1 MYQRHVPPAKPLG
14 HVGCRLRA
22 QIGTTQNETNLI
34 KQVVNGDEI
43 KRDVAGRLRDVAGL

>member
-1 MYQRHVPPAKPLG
+1 MPRAKPLG

-22 QIGTTQNETNLI
+22 QIGTTQKETNLI
-34 KQVVNGDEI
+34 ITQIKQVGNGNEI